1 MAKLYVSVCSFEC
14 DVKSNAPKD
23 IRIMGEMAKFEY
35 DYFADY
41 VEEFENLPEFNDKK
55 NHPNI

>member
-1 MAKLYVSVCSFEC
+1 
-14 DVKSNAPKD
+14 
-23 IRIMGEMAKFEY
+23 MGEMAKFEY